1 MFNEEG
7 AEFKGSV
14 PAGKSRGSGEAYVA
28 DFSDAKNSVGEI
40 IKPHCVGNNF
50 STIREFDDYL
60 IKLDGTADKKKIGGN
75 VILAFSIAFCRA
87 LAFEQQKLAWE
98 VMRGEFFFGTTEGK
112 LPMIFANLINGG
124 AHADSNLD
132 IQEYMAIAIPVGSI
146 AEMVERVSELYKN
159 LGDYLKKEYEL
170 KHLDFGDE
178 AGYVLDFKNNFE
190 PIKILEDLIK
200 SEKFEKEFSIGLD
213 AAASNFYKDGS
224 YGWEGKNI
232 SAEQLEDAYLGYFEK
247 SKMLY
252 SIEDPFEENDG
263 ESFRKLKSEFGGK
276 LIVGD
281 DLTVTNPE
289 KIAEYAGAV
298 NAVIIKPNQIGS
310 VSEACDAI
318 LKARENEMKVIISH
332 RSGETEDNFIIHLA
346 KASDA
351 DGVKIGAPARE
362 RMFKYNELILLYSD

>member
-132 IQEYMAIAIPVGSI
+132 IQEYMVIANPAGSV
-146 AEMVERVSELYKN
+146 AEMVERVSGLYKN
-159 LGDYLKKEYEL
+159 LA
-170 KHLDFGDE
+170 F
-178 AGYVLDFKNNFE
+178 
-190 PIKILEDLIK
+190 
-200 SEKFEKEFSIGLD
+200 
-213 AAASNFYKDGS
+213 
-224 YGWEGKNI
+224 
-232 SAEQLEDAYLGYFEK
+232 
-247 SKMLY
+247 
-252 SIEDPFEENDG
+252 
-263 ESFRKLKSEFGGK
+263 
-276 LIVGD
+276 
-281 DLTVTNPE
+281 
-289 KIAEYAGAV
+289 
-298 NAVIIKPNQIGS
+298 
-310 VSEACDAI
+310 
-318 LKARENEMKVIISH
+318 
-332 RSGETEDNFIIHLA
+332 
-346 KASDA
+346 
-351 DGVKIGAPARE
+351 
-362 RMFKYNELILLYSD
+362 LIL